1 MPSGS
6 TPMYMLRAQKS
17 IHFSYDLDSQ
27 QCVFRA
33 GYLKIPIKNSWISAV
48 TESEGEKGIYMIL
61 VI

>member
-1 MPSGS
+1 
-6 TPMYMLRAQKS
+6 MYMLRAQKS

-48 TESEGEKGIYMIL
+48 TESESEKGIYMIL